1 MSKRKHRMANDTT
14 QNKTTNDD
22 RFEVMQQAI
31 EAQSARIAKLESELA
46 TANERIAALSVQ
58 VSMPVMGIKHVEPGT
73 RHNMKNMTAE
83 GWDTRPLQERL
94 AEEGKKG
101 ATVQ

>member
-1 MSKRKHRMANDTT
+1 MANDTT